1 MMTNN
6 ATTTPTQIQNHS
18 NQATVIARKLLQNEF
33 ICPISDRTSF
43 DWLKNSDNYQF
54 LNERLAIFGLQLVQY
69 ADGDVITAVNTAP
82 TEEDRKKVVKQ
93 FDDTIHQLQPMID
106 LLIGLTHADDNG
118 DTLYMGKIIQQD
130 KLVLAVNQNKA
141 FETSLHKLMAK
152 DKSFGKPN
160 DQQIDVLLTRMR
172 QDKLLLLTNP
182 IQKVYQVTGKIEYI
196 NRLIAFISENYLEKE
211 LETLPEQQGLGL

>member
-6 ATTTPTQIQNHS
+6 ATTTSIQTHNT
-18 NQATVIARKLLQNEF
+18 QATIIARKLLQNEF
-33 ICPISDRTSF
+33 ICPISDRPSF
-43 DWLKNSDNYQF
+43 DWLKNADNYQF
-54 LNERLAIFGLQLVQY
+54 LDERLAIFGLQLVQY

-93 FDDTIHQLQPMID
+93 FDETLHQLQPMID

-160 DQQIDVLLTRMR
+160 DQQIEALLTKMR

-211 LETLPEQQGLGL
+211 PETLPEQQGLGL